1 LQHAPGKRI
10 WQYFYEFLML
20 FLAVFC
26 SFLAE
31 NLREHQVEKEKGK
44 QPVFAFYDDLKI
56 DKAS

>member
-1 LQHAPGKRI
+1 
-10 WQYFYEFLML
+10 ML